1 MLVKG
6 IAENVKALRGPLF
19 NANRVDQIWPEDF
32 SDFRKRV
39 WRTDQEYQDVQRY
52 GGIMLI
58 KPLIEEFGVPRTLAY
73 VAQTPFRVDDNN
85 LREAAQHYQER
96 ARESLSLSMPI
107 APAVASAP
115 VLGDPQ
121 LTRAS
126 TFVAS
131 PALKPG
137 GRSE

>member
-1 MLVKG
+1 V
-6 IAENVKALRGPLF
+6 
-19 NANRVDQIWPEDF
+19 NRVDQIWPEDF

-85 LREAAQHYQER
+85 NLREAAQRYQER
-96 ARESLSLSMPI
+96 ARESLSLEMPI

-115 VLGDPQ
+115 VLEDPQLPQ
-121 LTRAS
+121 LTRAY

-131 PALKPG
+131 PAPKPS

>member
-1 MLVKG
+1 M
-6 IAENVKALRGPLF
+6 
-19 NANRVDQIWPEDF
+19 
-32 SDFRKRV
+32 FRKRV

-73 VAQTPFRVDDNN
+73 VAQTPFRVEDSN
-85 LREAAQHYQER
+85 LREAALQYQER
-96 ARESLSLSMPI
+96 ARESLSIGAMQIPS
-107 APAVASAP
+107 AVAAAP

-121 LTRAS
+121 LPQLTRAY

-131 PALKPG
+131 PAPKPS
-137 GRSE
+137 GRAE